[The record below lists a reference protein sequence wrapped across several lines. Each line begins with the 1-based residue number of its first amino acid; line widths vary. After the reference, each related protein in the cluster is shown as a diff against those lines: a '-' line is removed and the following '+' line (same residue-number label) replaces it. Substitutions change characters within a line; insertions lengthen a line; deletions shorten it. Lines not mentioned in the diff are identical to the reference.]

1 MPLHFQNA
9 SAASEPGT
17 NWETLLRKIFVIFI
31 FVLPMFRYVSANR
44 QIVFHQMF
52 LNLVG
57 NIFALR
63 EATFVS
69 ALKANVSRYGMQGN
83 IRANIENHEL
93 ISATM
98 PVSLAKRL

>member
-1 MPLHFQNA
+1 MNDIKSFDFGHIQKCPFWPMPLHFRNA

-31 FVLPMFRYVSANR
+31 FVLPMFRYVPASANGE
-44 QIVFHQMF
+44 IVFHQMF

-63 EATFVS
+63 ETTFV
-69 ALKANVSRYGMQGN
+69 L
-83 IRANIENHEL
+83 H
-93 ISATM
+93 
-98 PVSLAKRL
+98 